1 MKFQV
6 IRPFSI
12 TSKGRRIEYKLGQRI
27 GEAAYRRLTKS
38 QQNNYF
44 LSARSAARKTPY
56 TRQEITELVNLYLTN
71 SNLHF
76 VRDTFVANNPNS
88 GHSVDSVY
96 QTAAQ
101 LRTMDVQFPGDTEW
115 AVKSLVA
122 EVAISIDSDR
132 FSSDLFDQRLDSL
145 LADIRG

>member
-6 IRPFSI
+6 TRAFSI
-12 TSKGRRIEYKLGQRI
+12 TRNGRRVDYKLGQRI
-27 GEAAYRRLTKS
+27 GEAAYNRLTKT
-38 QQNNYF
+38 QQGRF
-44 LSARSAARKTPY
+44 LPARNAAAKTPY
-56 TRQEITELVNLYLTN
+56 TRQEISELVNLYLSN

-101 LRTMDVQFPGDTEW
+101 LRTMDVQYPGDTEW

-122 EVAISIDSDR
+122 EVAIGIDSDR
-132 FSSDLFDQRLDSL
+132 FSSDLFDQRLDAL
-145 LADIRG
+145 LADIRA